1 MATALPMLLHF
12 SGLSK
17 GSRKG
22 LLQQATLVRKP
33 AGSLTFNTFC
43 RFWAAGLPSAHA
55 DREGFFP
62 SLSTAD
68 RKRTGGTQGWNA
80 VPYKNILTR
89 SHRRKQIKQTSQFFI
104 T

>member
-1 MATALPMLLHF
+1 MATAPPMLLHF

-55 DREGFFP
+55 DREDFFLHFP
-62 SLSTAD
+62 QLIASEQVGPKAGMLY
-68 RKRTGGTQGWNA
+68 R
-80 VPYKNILTR
+80 
-89 SHRRKQIKQTSQFFI
+89 IKTS
-104 T
+104 

>member
-1 MATALPMLLHF
+1 MATAPPMLLHF

-33 AGSLTFNTFC
+33 VGSLTFNTFC

-55 DREGFFP
+55 DRAHADREGFFP
-62 SLSTAD
+62 FTFHS
-68 RKRTGGTQGWNA
+68 
-80 VPYKNILTR
+80 
-89 SHRRKQIKQTSQFFI
+89 
-104 T
+104 